1 MPVLCMGIK
10 MRKYNSS
17 MKTAF
22 VSEAGSKLTN
32 KDYFGFVELDNFACY
47 VIADGITDR
56 GDGDGARTAIEAIIQ
71 AFQENPGIGK
81 GRIKGYL
88 KQANEVLLKGE
99 GDEKLKASL
108 TVVITDYVKLRFGY
122 VGNTRFRIYRQ
133 GRCYFATTDMSL
145 SQDMVH
151 SGQVREDKASRH
163 EERNNLYA
171 YLGQKSFH
179 PFVST
184 KVKLLEGDILTLYT
198 RGIWEQVDE
207 GELLDVFSEAGNDP
221 AEECDKVEELLLSR
235 QPKELENYTFAAI
248 YVEKVFQDPN
258 RKRKIKGIIRIT
270 VVVLILLLVVGLLL
284 FFWQKGRREKREEM
298 ELAFTNVE
306 TYIEDNNYIRAKE
319 ECDRALKLAGELKDK
334 EEKEK
339 YNQYLISLEAIIV
352 ADEAYDEGDYIQA
365 KEDYLRARVRVKYAD
380 NLGLAYIEKRLEQIT
395 TYEQVFDQISLG
407 DRLLEYENYAL
418 AEEKYL
424 EAKEKASSIY
434 FKEGK
439 QQALDALDKLYEAWS
454 EVQAKEEEA
463 NQERAAEEVAAA
475 QLVAQAK
482 KAYQEQDYEGA
493 MVFYLMAI
501 EKYEALE
508 DQEQA
513 AALEKQMSA
522 LEEKQAQVAARV
534 EEAKTFR
541 EQARIL
547 EEEKKYALA
556 IQQYQYAK
564 AIYDKL
570 DKTNEADEIQGKIDL
585 ITSKLTEAEK
595 AAAKEAEEAAKK
607 AQEEQK
613 AEEAAKKAQ
622 EEQKA
627 EEAAKKAQEAAE
639 RAEEAAKKAEEERKK
654 QEQSTVSGN
663 G

>member
-1 MPVLCMGIK
+1 

-17 MKTAF
+17 LKTAF

-47 VIADGITDR
+47 VIADGITDK
-56 GDGDGARTAIEAIIQ
+56 GDGDGARIAIEAIIQ
-71 AFQENPGIGK
+71 AFQEEPGIGK

-88 KQANEVLLKGE
+88 KRANEVLLKGE
-99 GDEKLKASL
+99 SDEKLKASL
-108 TVVITDYVKLRFGY
+108 TVVVTDYVKLRFGY
-122 VGNTRFRIYRQ
+122 VGNTRLRIYRQ
-133 GRCYFATTDMSL
+133 GRCYFATSDMSL
-145 SQDMVH
+145 TQDMVH

-171 YLGQKSFH
+171 YLGQKSFR
-179 PFVST
+179 PFVS
-184 KVKLLEGDILTLYT
+184 KNVKLLEGDILTLYT

-221 AEECDKVEELLLSR
+221 TEECDKVEELLLSR
-235 QPKELENYTFAAI
+235 QPRELENYTFAAI

-258 RKRKIKGIIRIT
+258 RKRKMKRILLIT
-270 VVVLILLLVVGLLL
+270 VVVLVLLLVVGLLL
-284 FFWQKGRREKREEM
+284 FLWQRGRREKREEM
-298 ELAFTNVE
+298 ELIFSNVE
-306 TYIEDNNYIRAKE
+306 TYIEDSNYIRAKE
-319 ECDRALKLAGELKDK
+319 ECDKALELAGELKDK

-352 ADEAYDEGDYIQA
+352 ADEAYDEEDYTQA
-365 KEDYLRARVRVKYAD
+365 KEDYLKARVRVKYAD
-380 NLGLAYIEKRLEQIT
+380 NLGLSYIEKRLEQIT

-424 EAKEKASSIY
+424 EAKEKASSLY
-434 FKEGK
+434 FQEGK
-439 QQALDALDKLYEAWS
+439 QQALDALDQLYEAWS

-463 NQERAAEEVAAA
+463 NQEKAAEEVAAV
-475 QLVAQAK
+475 QMVAQAK

-493 MVFYLMAI
+493 MVFYLMAM
-501 EKYEALE
+501 EKYGALE
-508 DQEQA
+508 DA
-513 AALEKQMSA
+513 AQVAVLEKNIEA

-534 EEAKTFR
+534 EEAKAFR

-595 AAAKEAEEAAKK
+595 AAAKET
-607 AQEEQK
+607 
-613 AEEAAKKAQ
+613 
-622 EEQKA
+622 
-627 EEAAKKAQEAAE
+627 
-639 RAEEAAKKAEEERKK
+639 EEERKK

>member
-71 AFQENPGIGK
+71 AFQEDPGIGK

-151 SGQVREDKASRH
+151 SGEVREDKAFRH

-284 FFWQKGRREKREEM
+284 FFWQKGRREKQEEM

-306 TYIEDNNYIRAKE
+306 TYIEDSNYIRAKE
-319 ECDRALKLAGELKDK
+319 ECDKALKLAGELKDK

-365 KEDYLRARVRVKYAD
+365 KEDYLKARVRVKYAD
-380 NLGLAYIEKRLEQIT
+380 NLSLAYIEKRLEQIT
-395 TYEQVFDQISLG
+395 AYEQVFDQISLG
-407 DRLLEYENYAL
+407 DRLLEYENYTL

-513 AALEKQMSA
+513 AGLEKQMSA

-534 EEAKTFR
+534 EEAKAFR

-547 EEEKKYALA
+547 EEENKYALA

-607 AQEEQK
+607 A
-613 AEEAAKKAQ
+613 
-622 EEQKA
+622 
-627 EEAAKKAQEAAE
+627 
-639 RAEEAAKKAEEERKK
+639 EEERKK

>member
-22 VSEAGSKLTN
+22 VSEAGGKLTN

-71 AFQENPGIGK
+71 AFQEDPGIGK

-151 SGQVREDKASRH
+151 SGEVREDKASWH

-284 FFWQKGRREKREEM
+284 FFWQKGRREKWEEM

-306 TYIEDNNYIRAKE
+306 TYIEDSNYIRAKE
-319 ECDRALKLAGELKDK
+319 ECDKALKLAGELKDK

-365 KEDYLRARVRVKYAD
+365 KEDYLKARVRVKYAD
-380 NLGLAYIEKRLEQIT
+380 NLSLAYIEKRLEQIT
-395 TYEQVFDQISLG
+395 AYEQVFDQISLG
-407 DRLLEYENYAL
+407 DRLLEYENYTL

-513 AALEKQMSA
+513 AGLEKQMSA

-534 EEAKTFR
+534 EEAKAFR

-622 EEQKA
+622 E
-627 EEAAKKAQEAAE
+627 AAE

>member
-1 MPVLCMGIK
+1 
-10 MRKYNSS
+10 

-47 VIADGITDR
+47 VIADGITDK
-56 GDGDGARTAIEAIIQ
+56 GDADGARIAIEAIIQ
-71 AFQENPGIGK
+71 AFQEEPGIGK

-88 KQANEVLLKGE
+88 KRANEVLLKGE
-99 GDEKLKASL
+99 SDEKLKASL
-108 TVVITDYVKLRFGY
+108 TVVVTDYVKLRFGY

-133 GRCYFATTDMSL
+133 GRCLFTTNDMSL
-145 SQDMVH
+145 TQDMVH

-171 YLGQKSFH
+171 YLGQKSFR
-179 PFVST
+179 PFVS
-184 KVKLLEGDILTLYT
+184 KNVKLLEGDILTLYT

-235 QPKELENYTFAAI
+235 QPRELENYTFAAI

-258 RKRKIKGIIRIT
+258 RKRKMKRILLIT
-270 VVVLILLLVVGLLL
+270 VVVLVLLLVVGLLL
-284 FFWQKGRREKREEM
+284 FLWQRGRREKREEM
-298 ELAFTNVE
+298 ELIFSNVE

-319 ECDRALKLAGELKDK
+319 ECDKALELAGELKDK

-352 ADEAYDEGDYIQA
+352 ADETYDEGDYTQA
-365 KEDYLRARVRVKYAD
+365 KEDYLKARVRVKYAD

-395 TYEQVFDQISLG
+395 AYEQVFDQISLG
-407 DRLLEYENYAL
+407 DRLLEYENYTL

-434 FKEGK
+434 FQEGN
-439 QQALDALDKLYEAWS
+439 QQALDALDQLYEAWS

-463 NQERAAEEVAAA
+463 NQEQAAEEVAAA

-493 MVFYLMAI
+493 MVFYLMAM
-501 EKYEALE
+501 EKYGALE
-508 DQEQA
+508 DA
-513 AALEKQMSA
+513 AQVAVLEKNIEA
-522 LEEKQAQVAARV
+522 LEEKQAQVEARV
-534 EEAKTFR
+534 EEAKAFR

-564 AIYDKL
+564 AIYEEL

-622 EEQKA
+622 E
-627 EEAAKKAQEAAE
+627 AAE

-654 QEQSTVSGN
+654 QEQGTVSGN

>member
-1 MPVLCMGIK
+1 

-32 KDYFGFVELDNFACY
+32 KDYFGLVELDNFACY

-71 AFQENPGIGK
+71 AFQEDPGIGK

-306 TYIEDNNYIRAKE
+306 TYIEDSNYIRAKE
-319 ECDRALKLAGELKDK
+319 ECDKALKLAGELKDK

-365 KEDYLRARVRVKYAD
+365 KEDYLKARVRVKYAD

-395 TYEQVFDQISLG
+395 AYEQVFDQISLG
-407 DRLLEYENYAL
+407 DRLLEYENYTL

-534 EEAKTFR
+534 EEAKAFR

-595 AAAKEAEEAAKK
+595 AATKEAEEAAKK
-607 AQEEQK
+607 AR
-613 AEEAAKKAQ
+613 